1 MPATFAVGSPGSA
14 QSANGGKVT
23 GFNNIGNVTPV
34 ALLSDN
40 GSRAQLTFHNPGSN
54 DILVYPTTTSTG
66 ATNAPT
72 VAAPGGGFRVFA
84 NGGTLTITG
93 ECQQAWSALSFAG
106 TNQALTVMES
116 NVQ

>member
-23 GFNNIGNVTPV
+23 AFNNIGNVTPV
-34 ALLSDN
+34 VLLAAN
-40 GSRAQLTFHNPGSN
+40 GNRVQLTFHNPGAN
-54 DILVYPTTTSTG
+54 DILVYPTTNSLG
-66 ATNAPT
+66 AANAPT
-72 VAAPGGGFRVFA
+72 VAAPGGGFRVFS
-84 NGGTLTITG
+84 NGGMLTITG

-116 NVQ
+116 NVG